1 MTIPN
6 FAAPSMPGS
15 RYVLPSFEER
25 TSYGVK
31 QLDPYSK
38 LFQDRVI
45 FLGTQLDDVAAN
57 DIMTQLLVLEAIDA
71 EADIVMYINS
81 PGGSLTSLTA
91 VYDTMQYIAPH
102 VITVCLGQASSVS
115 AILLAA
121 GQKGKRAAL
130 PNARIML
137 HQPLSD
143 GAPGQASDI
152 EILAKQAIHT
162 RSWVEGVLSSV
173 TGQGLE
179 KVSADIDREFYLT
192 AAEALEYGLIDQVMN
207 SRKRP

>member
-6 FAAPSMPGS
+6 FTAPSMPES

-57 DIMTQLLVLEAIDA
+57 DIMSQLLVLEAIDA

-115 AILLAA
+115 AVLLAA

-152 EILAKQAIHT
+152 EILAKQAVHT
-162 RSWVEGVLSSV
+162 RSWVEGVLVSA
-173 TGQGLE
+173 TCQDLA
-179 KVSADIDREFYLT
+179 KVSEDIEREFYLT
-192 AAEALEYGLIDQVMN
+192 AAEALEYGLIDQIMN
-207 SRKRP
+207 SRKRA

>member
-1 MTIPN
+1 MLNPSNMPN
-6 FAAPSMPGS
+6 S

-25 TSYGVK
+25 TSYGSK

-45 FLGTQLDDVAAN
+45 FLGTPLDDVAAN
-57 DIMTQLLVLEAIDA
+57 DIMTQLLVLEGIDA
-71 EADIVMYINS
+71 DADIVMYINS

-115 AILLAA
+115 AVLLAA

-130 PNARIML
+130 PNSRIML

-152 EILAKQAIHT
+152 DILAKQAVHT
-162 RSWVEGVLSSV
+162 RSWIEGVLASV
-173 TGQGLE
+173 TGQELA
-179 KVSADIDREFYLT
+179 KVSEDIDREFYLT
-192 AAEALEYGLIDQVMN
+192 AQEALEYGIIDQVMT
-207 SRKRP
+207 SRKRK

>member
-1 MTIPN
+1 MNLPN
-6 FAAPSMPGS
+6 FTAPPMPQS

-57 DIMTQLLVLEAIDA
+57 DIMTQLLVLEAIDS

-152 EILAKQAIHT
+152 EILAKQAVHT
-162 RSWVEGVLSSV
+162 RSWVEGVLASA
-173 TGQGLE
+173 TGQDLE

-207 SRKRP
+207 SRKRA